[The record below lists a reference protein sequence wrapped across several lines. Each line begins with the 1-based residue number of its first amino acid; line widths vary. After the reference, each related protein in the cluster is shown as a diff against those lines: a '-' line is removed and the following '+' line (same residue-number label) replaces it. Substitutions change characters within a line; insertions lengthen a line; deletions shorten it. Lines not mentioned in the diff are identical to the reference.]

1 MNAVDKLRPC
11 LPNTMNDS
19 NCLVPVSVSVA
30 NGGATSTATA
40 GTPTT
45 CDSIDS
51 TASVGSYDTVVAV
64 AVSVVSAAG
73 APMVFDDSD
82 NTASVST
89 QVAPSA

>member
-1 MNAVDKLRPC
+1 MFINY
-11 LPNTMNDS
+11 NDS
-19 NCLVPVSVSVA
+19 NCLVSVSLSGS
-30 NGGATSTATA
+30 NDGAIATITA